1 MHSTIGQIG
10 MQVNRKGRKRKSGR
24 RTASGAL
31 AKAHVDYQTM
41 AAENPDRRWLPA
53 TLRLSEK
60 AGTVLGG
67 LNLIGRITDHQ
78 YEAGRRYGIVVGAY
92 RSVIGTPTG
101 MHGSSRGYDC
111 AGLACLVD
119 DRLCEC
125 ASRKTRYV
133 RAFEAI
139 KGQRVHLAVNRVAV
153 HDEQITEDQMDYL
166 RLGLSALAV
175 HFGLTQ
181 QRRAG

>member
-1 MHSTIGQIG
+1 MHGTLP
-10 MQVNRKGRKRKSGR
+10 MLNRKGRKRKSGK

-31 AKAHVDYQTM
+31 VRVHIDYQTM
-41 AAENPDRRWLPA
+41 AAGNPDRRWLPVA
-53 TLRLSEK
+53 LRLSEK

-92 RSVIGTPTG
+92 RSVIGTPSG
-101 MHGSSRGYDC
+101 IQGGSRGYDC

-125 ASRKTRYV
+125 ASRKARYM

-153 HDEQITEDQMDYL
+153 HDEQIAEFQMDYL
-166 RLGLSALAV
+166 RLGLTALAV

-181 QRRAG
+181 QRNAG